1 MIRVQFLLLGITSAL
16 FLHGCGKILEPV
28 SLGKGEESL
37 DVESV
42 QEEFEIKIQS
52 LTFKSAQKV
61 SSAPYQ
67 RWLMQTGIG
76 SKADLLDEA
85 ELITSSVPPSTQT
98 QDYLLGVGD
107 QLKYTQLNEF
117 VTSSTELPA
126 QQVET
131 DYLLGVGDEL
141 TLIQLNEVNSGS
153 NINISNILP
162 DDDGEIDGS
171 ILASESVLQTSGLIG
186 SDGNILL
193 LGLGSI
199 NAENRSLNE
208 IQTEVRNILIR
219 NGLAP
224 SFQLEITGFNS
235 KKAFVALSNRTEDIV
250 LEPGKNI
257 ISITNL
263 PVTLKE
269 LSIIY
274 GLAPA
279 SGNNAVVTL
288 TRNGQKYRMTSG
300 VLFENSTQAI
310 IIQDKDQIEIEET
323 QEDISSVELKVGSKG
338 NILIPALGSF
348 RANNRSLSEVQKD
361 ISTALVEKGL
371 IPNFQLEVFNFKSKR
386 FFLISKDD
394 GGKVVPLTNAALDL
408 KEVILSNMSRVGSS
422 SANGKLS
429 TVELIRNGISYRM
442 TLADALTGR
451 GKKVKIQDGD
461 HIEIKDFE
469 YKTGKVFALSG
480 LGGAKVVPIDP
491 SKRETLADILFTGN
505 GALSN
510 INARRSE
517 VYLLR
522 GRNPSIAYHLDTQNV
537 SRILVASNTEL
548 RPNDI
553 VFVAERPIISF
564 ARTLGEITPLRILL
578 KDARNGTLID

>member
-1 MIRVQFLLLGITSAL
+1 MIRVHFLLLGIISAL

-52 LTFKSAQKV
+52 LTFESAQKV

-85 ELITSSVPPSTQT
+85 ELVTSKVPPSTQP
-98 QDYLLGVGD
+98 QDYLLGVRD
-107 QLKYTQLNEF
+107 QLSYTQLNEF
-117 VTSSTELPA
+117 LTSSTELPA

-141 TLIQLNEVNSGS
+141 TLIQLNEVNSG
-153 NINISNILP
+153 
-162 DDDGEIDGS
+162 DGEIGES
-171 ILASESVLQTSGLIG
+171 VLASESVLKTSGLIG

-199 NAENRSLNE
+199 LAENRSLND

-235 KKAFVALSNRTEDIV
+235 KKAYVTLPN
-250 LEPGKNI
+250 PGKNI
-257 ISITNL
+257 IQITNL

-269 LSIIY
+269 LVISY
-274 GLAPA
+274 GVAPA
-279 SGNNAVVTL
+279 SQNNAVVTL
-288 TRNGQKYRMTSG
+288 TRNGKNYRMTSG

-310 IIQDKDQIEIEET
+310 IIQDKDQIEIEKT
-323 QEDISSVELKVGSKG
+323 QGNISSVELIVGSKG

-348 RANNRSLSEVQKD
+348 RANNRSLSEVEKD

-371 IPNFQLEVFNFKSKR
+371 IPNFQLEAVVFKSKR
-386 FFLISKDD
+386 FFLISKED

-429 TVELIRNGISYRM
+429 TVELIRDGISYRM

-461 HIEIKDFE
+461 HIEIKDFA

-491 SKRETLADILFTGN
+491 SNRETLADILFTGN

-510 INARRSE
+510 INAKRSE

-578 KDARNGTLID
+578 KDARNGNLID

>member
-1 MIRVQFLLLGITSAL
+1 MTRLKILLLGITFAL
-16 FLHGCGKILEPV
+16 FMHGCGKILEPV
-28 SLGKGEESL
+28 SLGKGEQSL
-37 DVESV
+37 DVETV

-52 LTFKSAQKV
+52 LTFKSAHEV

-67 RWLMQTGIG
+67 RWLMQKGIG
-76 SKADLLDEA
+76 SKAALLDEA
-85 ELITSSVPPSTQT
+85 EFVTSNIPPFAQT

-107 QLKYTQLNEF
+107 ELRYAQLNEF
-117 VTSSTELPA
+117 LTSSTQLPV
-126 QQVET
+126 QPDET
-131 DYLLGVGDEL
+131 GYLLGVGDEL
-141 TLIQLNEVNSGS
+141 TLVQLNEVADGS
-153 NINISNILP
+153 NLTIADILP
-162 DDDGEIDGS
+162 DNGSRNVGS
-171 ILASESVLQTSGLIG
+171 IKANESVLKTSGSIG

-199 NAENRSLNE
+199 KAENRSLND

-235 KKAFVALSNRTEDIV
+235 KKAFVTSQN
-250 LEPGKNI
+250 PGQNI
-257 ISITNL
+257 IPITNL

-269 LSIIY
+269 LAISY
-274 GLAPA
+274 GVAPA
-279 SGNNAVVTL
+279 SRNNAVVTL

-300 VLFENSTQAI
+300 VLFEKSTQAI
-310 IIQDKDQIEIEET
+310 IIQDKDQIEVEKTEGS
-323 QEDISSVELKVGSKG
+323 ISSVELIVGSRG
-338 NILIPALGSF
+338 NILIPDLGSF
-348 RANNRSLSEVQKD
+348 RAKNRSLSEVQKD
-361 ISTALVEKGL
+361 ISIALVEKGL
-371 IPNFQLEVFNFKSKR
+371 IPNFQIEVSGFKSKR
-386 FFLISKDD
+386 FFLISKGD
-394 GGKVVPLTNAALDL
+394 GGKVVPLQNATLDL
-408 KEVILSNMSRVGSS
+408 KEAILSNMSRVGVP
-422 SANGKLS
+422 SANGNLS
-429 TVELIRNGISYRM
+429 TVELIRGGVSYRM
-442 TLADALTGR
+442 TLADVLTGR
-451 GKKVKIQDGD
+451 GKNVKIQGGD

-480 LGGAKVVPIDP
+480 LGGAQVVPIDP
-491 SKRETLADILFTGN
+491 SKRETLADILFTQN

-522 GRNPSIAYHLDTQNV
+522 GLNPSIAYHLDTQNV

-578 KDARNGTLID
+578 KDARNGKLID

>member
-1 MIRVQFLLLGITSAL
+1 MIRIQFLLLGITSAL

-28 SLGKGEESL
+28 SLGKGEKSL

-76 SKADLLDEA
+76 SKADLLEEA
-85 ELITSSVPPSTQT
+85 ELITSNVPPSTQT

-117 VTSSTELPA
+117 LTSSAELPA
-126 QQVET
+126 QQVER

-162 DDDGEIDGS
+162 DDDGEIDGR
-171 ILASESVLQTSGLIG
+171 IFTNESVLKTSGLIG
-186 SDGNILL
+186 SDGNVLL

-199 NAENRSLNE
+199 NAENRSLND
-208 IQTEVRNILIR
+208 IQTEVRNVLIR

-235 KKAFVALSNRTEDIV
+235 KKAFVTLSN
-250 LEPGKNI
+250 PGKNI
-257 ISITNL
+257 IPITNL

-269 LSIIY
+269 LVISY
-274 GLAPA
+274 GVAPA
-279 SGNNAVVTL
+279 SQNNAVVTL
-288 TRNGQKYRMTSG
+288 TRNGQNYRMTSG

-310 IIQDKDQIEIEET
+310 IIQDKDQIEIEKT
-323 QEDISSVELKVGSKG
+323 QGNISSVQLIVGSKG

-361 ISTALVEKGL
+361 ISSALVEKGL
-371 IPNFQLEVFNFKSKR
+371 IPNFQLEVFSFKSKR
-386 FFLISKDD
+386 FFLISKED

-422 SANGKLS
+422 STNGKLS
-429 TVELIRNGISYRM
+429 TVELIRDGISYRM

-451 GKKVKIQDGD
+451 GNKVKIQDGD

-480 LGGAKVVPIDP
+480 LGGAEIVPIDP
-491 SKRETLADILFTGN
+491 TKRETLADILFTGN

-510 INARRSE
+510 INAKRSE

-522 GRNPSIAYHLDTQNV
+522 GRNPSIAYHLDTQDV

-578 KDARNGTLID
+578 KDARNGNLID

>member
-1 MIRVQFLLLGITSAL
+1 MIRLQFLLLGITSAL

-28 SLGKGEESL
+28 SLGKGKQSL

-42 QEEFEIKIQS
+42 QEEFKIKIQS
-52 LTFKSAQKV
+52 LTFESAQEV

-76 SKADLLDEA
+76 SEADLLDEA
-85 ELITSSVPPSTQT
+85 ELITSNIPPSAQT

-107 QLKYTQLNEF
+107 RLRYTQLNEF
-117 VTSSTELPA
+117 LTSSTQLPG
-126 QQVET
+126 QPVET

-141 TLIQLNEVNSGS
+141 TLIQLNEVTSGS
-153 NINISNILP
+153 NINISDILP
-162 DDDGEIDGS
+162 DDGSQTVGNTQASETVLETSGS
-171 ILASESVLQTSGLIG
+171 IGSE
-186 SDGNILL
+186 GNILL

-199 NAENRSLNE
+199 KAEDRSLND

-235 KKAFVALSNRTEDIV
+235 KKAFVTLPN
-250 LEPGKNI
+250 PGKNI
-257 ISITNL
+257 IPITNL

-269 LSIIY
+269 LVISY
-274 GLAPA
+274 GVAPA
-279 SGNNAVVTL
+279 SRNNAVVTL
-288 TRNGQKYRMTSG
+288 TRNGQNYRMTSG

-310 IIQDKDQIEIEET
+310 IIQDKDQIEIEKT
-323 QEDISSVELKVGSKG
+323 QGNISSVELIVGSKG

-348 RANNRSLSEVQKD
+348 RANNRSLSEVEKD

-371 IPNFQLEVFNFKSKR
+371 IPNFQLEAVVFKSKR
-386 FFLISKDD
+386 FFLISKED

-429 TVELIRNGISYRM
+429 TVELIRDGISYRM

-461 HIEIKDFE
+461 HIEIKDFA

-491 SKRETLADILFTGN
+491 SNRETLADILFTGN

-510 INARRSE
+510 INAKRSE

-578 KDARNGTLID
+578 KDARNGNLID

>member
-1 MIRVQFLLLGITSAL
+1 MTRLPVLLLGITSAL
-16 FLHGCGKILEPV
+16 FMYGCGKILEPV
-28 SLGKGEESL
+28 SLGKGKQSL
-37 DVESV
+37 DAESV

-52 LTFKSAQKV
+52 LTFKSAQEV

-76 SKADLLDEA
+76 SEADILDEA
-85 ELITSSVPPSTQT
+85 EFISSNIPPLAQT

-107 QLKYTQLNEF
+107 VLIYAQLNEF
-117 VTSSTELPA
+117 LTSSTQLPVQPDEA
-126 QQVET
+126 G
-131 DYLLGVGDEL
+131 YLLGVGDEL
-141 TLIQLNEVNSGS
+141 TLIQLNEVANGS
-153 NINISNILP
+153 NLTIADILP
-162 DDDGEIDGS
+162 DNGSKNVGS
-171 ILASESVLQTSGLIG
+171 IKANENVLETSGSIG
-186 SDGNILL
+186 SDGNVLL

-199 NAENRSLNE
+199 KAEDRSLND

-235 KKAFVALSNRTEDIV
+235 KKAFVTSPN
-250 LEPGKNI
+250 PGQNI
-257 ISITNL
+257 IPITNL

-269 LSIIY
+269 LVISY
-274 GLAPA
+274 GVAPA
-279 SGNNAVVTL
+279 SRNNAVVTL

-300 VLFENSTQAI
+300 VLFENSTKAI
-310 IIQDKDQIEIEET
+310 IIQDKDQIEIEKT
-323 QEDISSVELKVGSKG
+323 QGNISPVEMIVGSKG
-338 NILIPALGSF
+338 NILIPSLGSF

-361 ISTALVEKGL
+361 IRTALVEKGL
-371 IPNFQLEVFNFKSKR
+371 IPNFQLEVFDFKSKR
-386 FFLISKDD
+386 FFLISKEH

-408 KEVILSNMSRVGSS
+408 KEVILSNMPRVGSS

-429 TVELIRNGISYRM
+429 TVELIRDGISYRM

-461 HIEIKDFE
+461 HIELKDFK

-480 LGGAKVVPIDP
+480 LGGAEVVPIDP
-491 SKRETLADILFTGN
+491 SNRETLADILFTGN

-510 INARRSE
+510 INAKRSE

-564 ARTLGEITPLRILL
+564 ARTLREITPLRILL
-578 KDARNGTLID
+578 KDARNGRLID

>member
-1 MIRVQFLLLGITSAL
+1 MIRFQFLLLGITSAL

-28 SLGKGEESL
+28 SLGKGKQNL
-37 DVESV
+37 NIESV
-42 QEEFEIKIQS
+42 QEEFEIEIQS
-52 LTFKSAQKV
+52 LTFKNAQEV
-61 SSAPYQ
+61 SRAPYQ

-76 SKADLLDEA
+76 SEADLLDEA
-85 ELITSSVPPSTQT
+85 ELITSNIPPFEQT

-107 QLKYTQLNEF
+107 QLRYTQLNEF
-117 VTSSTELPA
+117 LTSSTQLPA
-126 QQVET
+126 QPAET

-141 TLIQLNEVNSGS
+141 KLIQLNEVANGS
-153 NINISNILP
+153 NLL
-162 DDDGEIDGS
+162 DDNSEKVGS
-171 ILASESVLQTSGLIG
+171 IQVSESVLEVSGLIG

-199 NAENRSLNE
+199 KAENRSLND

-235 KKAFVALSNRTEDIV
+235 KKAFVTHPN
-250 LEPGKNI
+250 PGKNI
-257 ISITNL
+257 IPITNL

-269 LSIIY
+269 LVIAY
-274 GLAPA
+274 GVAPA
-279 SGNNAVVTL
+279 SRNNAVVTL
-288 TRNGQKYRMTSG
+288 TRNGQNYRMTSG

-310 IIQDKDQIEIEET
+310 IIQDKDQIEIEKT
-323 QEDISSVELKVGSKG
+323 QENVSSVELIVGSKG
-338 NILIPALGSF
+338 NILIPALGNF
-348 RANNRSLSEVQKD
+348 RANNRSLYEVQKD

-371 IPNFQLEVFNFKSKR
+371 IPNFQLEVFGFKSKR
-386 FFLISKDD
+386 FFLISKED
-394 GGKVVPLTNAALDL
+394 GSKVVPLTNAALNL
-408 KEVILSNMSRVGSS
+408 KEVILGNMSRAGSS

-429 TVELIRNGISYRM
+429 TVELTRDGISYRM
-442 TLADALTGR
+442 TLADTLTGR

-491 SKRETLADILFTGN
+491 SKRETLADVLFTGN

-510 INARRSE
+510 INAKRSE

-578 KDARNGTLID
+578 RDARNGNLID

>member
-1 MIRVQFLLLGITSAL
+1 MIRLQFLLLGITSAL
-16 FLHGCGKILEPV
+16 FLHGCGKVLEPV
-28 SLGKGEESL
+28 SLGKGEQSL

-52 LTFKSAQKV
+52 LTFKSAQEV

-85 ELITSSVPPSTQT
+85 ELITSNIPPSAQN

-107 QLKYTQLNEF
+107 RLNYTQLNEF
-117 VTSSTELPA
+117 LTSSTPLPA

-141 TLIQLNEVNSGS
+141 TLIQLNEVTSGS
-153 NINISNILP
+153 NISISNLLP
-162 DDDGEIDGS
+162 NDDDGEIDGG
-171 ILASESVLQTSGLIG
+171 IQASESVLKTSGSIG

-199 NAENRSLNE
+199 NAENRSLND

-235 KKAFVALSNRTEDIV
+235 KKAFVTSPI
-250 LEPGKNI
+250 PGERVI
-257 ISITNL
+257 PITNL

-269 LSIIY
+269 LVISY
-274 GLAPA
+274 GVGPA
-279 SGNNAVVTL
+279 SRNNAVVTL
-288 TRNGQKYRMTSG
+288 TRDGQKYRMTSG

-310 IIQDKDQIEIEET
+310 IIQDRDQIEIEKT
-323 QEDISSVELKVGSKG
+323 QSSISSLELIVGSRG
-338 NILIPALGSF
+338 NILIPDLGSF
-348 RANNRSLSEVQKD
+348 TAKNRSLSGVQKD
-361 ISTALVEKGL
+361 ISRALVEKGL
-371 IPNFQLEVFNFKSKR
+371 IPNFQLEVVGFNSKR
-386 FFLISKDD
+386 FFLLSKED
-394 GGKVVPLTNAALDL
+394 GGKVVPLKNAALDL
-408 KEVILSNMSRVGSS
+408 KEVILSNMSRVGGS

-429 TVELIRNGISYRM
+429 TVELIRGGISYRM

-461 HIEIKDFE
+461 HIELKDFE
-469 YKTGKVFALSG
+469 YKPGQVFALSG
-480 LGGAKVVPIDP
+480 LGSAKVVPIDP
-491 SKRETLADILFTGN
+491 SKRETLADILFTEN

-510 INARRSE
+510 VQARRSE

-522 GRNPSIAYHLDTQNV
+522 GLNPSIAYHLDAQNV

-553 VFVAERPIISF
+553 IFVAERPIISF

>member
-1 MIRVQFLLLGITSAL
+1 MIRLQFLLLGITSAL

-28 SLGKGEESL
+28 SLGKGEQSL
-37 DVESV
+37 DVDSV

-52 LTFKSAQKV
+52 LTFESAQKV

-85 ELITSSVPPSTQT
+85 ELITSNVPPSTQT

-107 QLKYTQLNEF
+107 QLQYTQLNEF
-117 VTSSTELPA
+117 LTSSTELPA
-126 QQVET
+126 QKVEM

-162 DDDGEIDGS
+162 DDGEIDGS
-171 ILASESVLQTSGLIG
+171 IQATESVLKTSGLIG

-199 NAENRSLNE
+199 KAENRSLND

-224 SFQLEITGFNS
+224 NFQLEITGFNS
-235 KKAFVALSNRTEDIV
+235 KKAFVTLPN
-250 LEPGKNI
+250 PGENI
-257 ISITNL
+257 IPITNL

-269 LSIIY
+269 LVISY
-274 GLAPA
+274 GVAPA
-279 SGNNAVVTL
+279 SRNNAVVTL

-310 IIQDKDQIEIEET
+310 IIQDKDQIEIEKI
-323 QEDISSVELKVGSKG
+323 QSSISSLELIVGSRG
-338 NILIPALGSF
+338 NILIPYLGSF
-348 RANNRSLSEVQKD
+348 TAKNRSLSGVQKD
-361 ISTALVEKGL
+361 ISRALVEKGL
-371 IPNFQLEVFNFKSKR
+371 IPNFQLEVVGFNSKR
-386 FFLISKDD
+386 FFLLSKED
-394 GGKVVPLTNAALDL
+394 GGKVVPLKNAALDL
-408 KEVILSNMSRVGSS
+408 KEVILSNMFRVGGS

-429 TVELIRNGISYRM
+429 TVELIRGGISYRM

-480 LGGAKVVPIDP
+480 LGGAKVLPIDP
-491 SKRETLADILFTGN
+491 SKRETLADVLFTGN

-510 INARRSE
+510 INAKRSE

-522 GRNPSIAYHLDTQNV
+522 GRNPSIAYHLDTQNA

-578 KDARNGTLID
+578 KDARNGPLID

>member
-1 MIRVQFLLLGITSAL
+1 MIRLQFLLLGITSAL

-28 SLGKGEESL
+28 SLGKGEQSL
-37 DVESV
+37 DVDSV

-52 LTFKSAQKV
+52 LTFESAQKV

-67 RWLMQTGIG
+67 RWLMQTGVG
-76 SKADLLDEA
+76 SKADLRDEA
-85 ELITSSVPPSTQT
+85 ELITSNVPPSAQT

-117 VTSSTELPA
+117 LTSSTELPA

-162 DDDGEIDGS
+162 DDGEIDGS
-171 ILASESVLQTSGLIG
+171 IQATESVLKTSGLIG

-199 NAENRSLNE
+199 NAENRSLND

-235 KKAFVALSNRTEDIV
+235 KKAFVALLNRTADIS
-250 LEPGKNI
+250 LDPGKNI

-263 PVTLKE
+263 PITLKE

-274 GLAPA
+274 GLAPS

-300 VLFENSTQAI
+300 ELFKNSTQAI
-310 IIQDKDQIEIEET
+310 IIQDKDQIEIIEI
-323 QEDISSVELKVGSKG
+323 QENNSLVQLVVGSKG
-338 NILIPALGSF
+338 NILIPGLGSF
-348 RANNRSLSEVQKD
+348 RGKNRSLSEVQKD

-371 IPNFQLEVFNFKSKR
+371 IPNFQLEVFGFKSKR
-386 FFLISKDD
+386 FFLISKED
-394 GGKVVPLTNAALDL
+394 GGKVVPITNTGLDL

-429 TVELIRNGISYRM
+429 TVEFIRDGISYRM

-461 HIEIKDFE
+461 HIELKDFA
-469 YKTGKVFALSG
+469 YKPGQVFALSG
-480 LGGAKVVPIDP
+480 LGSAKVVPIDP
-491 SKRETLADILFTGN
+491 SKRETLADILFTGD
-505 GALSN
+505 GVFSN
-510 INARRSE
+510 IKARRSE

-522 GRNPSIAYHLDTQNV
+522 GRNPSIAYHLDTQNA

>member
-1 MIRVQFLLLGITSAL
+1 MIRLQFLLLGITSAL
-16 FLHGCGKILEPV
+16 FLDGCGKILEPV
-28 SLGKGEESL
+28 FLGKGKQSL
-37 DVESV
+37 DVESA

-52 LTFKSAQKV
+52 LTFENAQEV

-76 SKADLLDEA
+76 SEANLIDEA
-85 ELITSSVPPSTQT
+85 EFTTSNIPPFEQT

-107 QLKYTQLNEF
+107 ELRYAQLNEF
-117 VTSSTELPA
+117 LTSSTQLPA
-126 QQVET
+126 QPDET
-131 DYLLGVGDEL
+131 GYLLGIGDEL
-141 TLIQLNEVNSGS
+141 TLIQLNEVANGS
-153 NINISNILP
+153 NLTIADILP
-162 DDDGEIDGS
+162 DNGS
-171 ILASESVLQTSGLIG
+171 INVGSIKANESVLRTSGSIG

-199 NAENRSLNE
+199 KAENRSLND
-208 IQTEVRNILIR
+208 IQTELRNILIR

-235 KKAFVALSNRTEDIV
+235 KKAFVTSPN
-250 LEPGKNI
+250 PGQNI
-257 ISITNL
+257 IPITNL

-269 LSIIY
+269 LVISY
-274 GLAPA
+274 GVAPA
-279 SGNNAVVTL
+279 SRNNAVVTL

-310 IIQDKDQIEIEET
+310 IIQDEDQIEIEKT
-323 QEDISSVELKVGSKG
+323 QGNVSSVDLIVGSRG
-338 NILIPALGSF
+338 NILVPALGSF
-348 RANNRSLSEVQKD
+348 RASNRSLSEVQKD
-361 ISTALVEKGL
+361 ISSALVEKGL
-371 IPNFQLEVFNFKSKR
+371 IPNFQLEMVGFKSKK
-386 FFLISKDD
+386 FFLMSKED

-408 KEVILSNMSRVGSS
+408 KEVILSNMSRVGSP

-429 TVELIRNGISYRM
+429 TVELIRDGTSYRM
-442 TLADALTGR
+442 TLADTLTGR

-491 SKRETLADILFTGN
+491 SKRETLADILFTEN

-510 INARRSE
+510 VNAKRSE

-578 KDARNGTLID
+578 QDARNGNLID